1 MYWLVFPVLRWSSL
15 SSVWL
20 VGGEQSLERCVFA
33 ARIVGWWPTQS
44 AVTTAP
50 CPAIPL
56 LLALQW
62 RQPRCSYEFCPFCY
76 TLIFHY
82 WLLISWKTKWVCCV
96 EQATLAD
103 FAPVTS
109 PQIPALV
116 IYCIK
121 EIEKR
126 GLHEVR
132 WRCLSHTCP
141 PFPSVSHIRSSFLD
155 HSTLAQVGL
164 YRISGHERL
173 VKELKEKLVRGK
185 TLPSLAKI
193 EDINVITGVLKD
205 FFRKL
210 PEPLLT
216 FQLNKAFIEAA
227 GEA

>member
-1 MYWLVFPVLRWSSL
+1 MY
-15 SSVWL
+15 
-20 VGGEQSLERCVFA
+20 
-33 ARIVGWWPTQS
+33 
-44 AVTTAP
+44 
-50 CPAIPL
+50 
-56 LLALQW
+56 
-62 RQPRCSYEFCPFCY
+62 
-76 TLIFHY
+76 
-82 WLLISWKTKWVCCV
+82 CV

-132 WRCLSHTCP
+132 RTKSLYTCHIHVLLYFP
-141 PFPSVSHIRSSFLD
+141 VLWSSFVYPFP
-155 HSTLAQVGL
+155 LAQVGL
-164 YRISGHERL
+164 YRVSGHERL

-185 TLPSLAKI
+185 TLPSLSKV

-216 FQLNKAFIEAA
+216 FQLNKAFTEAA
-227 GEA
+227 GETCRCRTWLAVCGIFVLGLINTSLGFFFFFSFLKKSWTMEIVWP

>member
-1 MYWLVFPVLRWSSL
+1 M
-15 SSVWL
+15 
-20 VGGEQSLERCVFA
+20 
-33 ARIVGWWPTQS
+33 
-44 AVTTAP
+44 
-50 CPAIPL
+50 
-56 LLALQW
+56 
-62 RQPRCSYEFCPFCY
+62 FCD
-76 TLIFHY
+76 
-82 WLLISWKTKWVCCV
+82 

-132 WRCLSHTCP
+132 RSIKSHTCP
-141 PFPSVSHIRSSFLD
+141 PPRSVLWSSLGCPFPL
-155 HSTLAQVGL
+155 TQVGL
-164 YRISGHERL
+164 YRVSGHERL

-185 TLPSLAKI
+185 TLPPLSKI

-216 FQLNKAFIEAA
+216 FQLNKTFIEAA
-227 GEA
+227 GENAGVIV

>member
-1 MYWLVFPVLRWSSL
+1 MY
-15 SSVWL
+15 
-20 VGGEQSLERCVFA
+20 
-33 ARIVGWWPTQS
+33 
-44 AVTTAP
+44 
-50 CPAIPL
+50 
-56 LLALQW
+56 
-62 RQPRCSYEFCPFCY
+62 
-76 TLIFHY
+76 
-82 WLLISWKTKWVCCV
+82 CV

-132 WRCLSHTCP
+132 RKNQVLVDFSHTCP
-141 PFPSVSHIRSSFLD
+141 PLLSVLWSSFVYLFP
-155 HSTLAQVGL
+155 LAQVGL
-164 YRISGHERL
+164 YRVSGHERL

-185 TLPSLAKI
+185 TLPSLSKI

-227 GEA
+227 GET